1 MFGRRRRAAR
11 AAEARELELRAL
23 QLAAPELPISAS
35 SASAPSPTTVQPPA
49 TVQLSTDAVTA
60 LLHHQ
65 LNNLIGTDGIWTLVP
80 RTSDDSEVF
89 FHELQAHQIARLLSS
104 ALQTG
109 TARASIDL
117 AESPAVPDAVMPVD
131 TPTAA
136 VREDAAPVS
145 TSTLTTPIT
154 EPAEPTALPWAP
166 RPVTR
171 WAEPDSAQTL
181 APARDKAVRR

>member
-1 MFGRRRRAAR
+1 M
-11 AAEARELELRAL
+11 
-23 QLAAPELPISAS
+23 Q
-35 SASAPSPTTVQPPA
+35 PSTA
-49 TVQLSTDAVTA
+49 VQLSADAVTA

-80 RTSDDSEVF
+80 RTSDDTEVF
-89 FHELQAHQIARLLSS
+89 FHELQAHEIARLLSS

-117 AESPAVPDAVMPVD
+117 AESPTVPGAVLPD

-154 EPAEPTALPWAP
+154 EPAEPTALPWTP
-166 RPVTR
+166 RPVTH

-181 APARDKAVRR
+181 APARDEAVRR